1 MHVQTFWA
9 VNLNILSLEIFI
21 KIWTEV
27 TVSAQLQIVNWMT
40 TDSSFQLVVPRTHA
54 AGSKLH
60 CQTPTKHTKN
70 ITSNFSHARSTIPED
85 GSQRIRN
92 MSEFL
97 IVF

>member
-40 TDSSFQLVVPRTHA
+40 TDSSSQLVVPGTHT
-54 AGSKLH
+54 AGSKLRR
-60 CQTPTKHTKN
+60 QTPTTHMKN
-70 ITSNFSHARSTIPED
+70 GFNSVIMQIIINPTNAPYASLF
-85 GSQRIRN
+85 
-92 MSEFL
+92 
-97 IVF
+97 